1 MSLVKTQTAHQLI
14 NCTDHD
20 VYVRI
25 GTDLVALLR
34 LPEPRIIV
42 SPSDARDVKVVV
54 SHDGTEP
61 ADIHWYD
68 SQTPLGTSNIPMPV
82 PGTWYL
88 VSETVLRR
96 FPSREDFVT
105 AAEWHIDAEEFFGD
119 SGQQKYILGGITRS
133 VDPKEPTGDLPPI
146 DSFI

>member
-1 MSLVKTQTAHQLI
+1 MSLVKTHTAHQLI
-14 NCTDHD
+14 NCTDHE

-25 GTDLVALLR
+25 GSDLVALQR
-34 LPEPRIIV
+34 MPEPRIIV

-68 SQTPLGTSNIPMPV
+68 SQQPLGTSNIPTPALA
-82 PGTWYL
+82 TWYL

-105 AAEWHIDAEEFFGD
+105 AAEWHIDADDFFGGD
-119 SGQQKYILGGITRS
+119 QKYILGGITRS
-133 VDPKEPTGDLPPI
+133 VDPKESPGDLPPI
-146 DSFI
+146 DSLL